1 VLSARGANPTYIED
15 LAGRLESDGY
25 DVTIASTR
33 LAPMARLADQVRAVA
48 TSPRRGCIV
57 LDLYSSPKAFH
68 GALVVAA
75 ACRLLRRRYVV
86 VLRGG
91 ELPRRIAHA
100 RRRLNVI
107 VRGAA
112 AVTAPSP
119 YLARAFEEL
128 APVEVIPNVVDIGSY
143 PSRVRERPEPS
154 LLFLR
159 AFHEM
164 YGCITLVEAFAKVVE
179 QRPDATLEMIGP
191 DKDGTLER
199 CEIVARDLGVEDRVV
214 LRGRIPKADIPALGR
229 DHDVFVNPTD
239 ADNTPVSVIE
249 ALAMGMCVVS
259 TNVGG
264 LPDLLDDGVNA
275 VLVEPGD
282 AAALADA
289 ILRVLNDSDLAER
302 ISTGARRLATTLDWE
317 AALPQWRALIADAMP
332 TVGEPEVQ
340 PVTYIGNFLSS
351 HGFTPTYAEELVP
364 RLRAAGYDVTTASH
378 ELSLVR
384 RIVDELRAVITTP
397 KRGCVVIDMYSSA
410 KAFHAAAVNALV
422 CRALRR
428 PYVVVLHGGKLPDR
442 IERSRHLTRLVLSGA
457 AAVTAPSS
465 YLARASE
472 AIAPVTVIPNGV
484 DTGAYPHRVRARPAP
499 RLVYLRSF
507 ERIYGCTTLVEA
519 FPMVLNRY
527 PEATLEMIGPDKDGS
542 LETCRAIA
550 ERLGVG
556 DRVLLRARISKS
568 DVARL
573 GDDHDVFVNPTYA
586 DNAPV
591 SVIEA
596 MAMGMCVVSTNA
608 GGLPDLLKDGTT
620 AVLVEPGSPSQLA
633 DAILRVLDDTSLAR
647 GISAGARQVA
657 ETMDWSVVVP
667 AWDRLLRTVT
677 R

>member
-1 VLSARGANPTYIED
+1 MKSA
-15 LAGRLESDGY
+15 
-25 DVTIASTR
+25 DV
-33 LAPMARLADQVRAVA
+33 
-48 TSPRRGCIV
+48 
-57 LDLYSSPKAFH
+57 
-68 GALVVAA
+68 
-75 ACRLLRRRYVV
+75 
-86 VLRGG
+86 
-91 ELPRRIAHA
+91 
-100 RRRLNVI
+100 
-107 VRGAA
+107 
-112 AVTAPSP
+112 
-119 YLARAFEEL
+119 
-128 APVEVIPNVVDIGSY
+128 
-143 PSRVRERPEPS
+143 
-154 LLFLR
+154 
-159 AFHEM
+159 
-164 YGCITLVEAFAKVVE
+164 
-179 QRPDATLEMIGP
+179 
-191 DKDGTLER
+191 
-199 CEIVARDLGVEDRVV
+199 EIV
-214 LRGRIPKADIPALGR
+214 
-229 DHDVFVNPTD
+229 N
-239 ADNTPVSVIE
+239 S
-249 ALAMGMCVVS
+249 
-259 TNVGG
+259 
-264 LPDLLDDGVNA
+264 
-275 VLVEPGD
+275 
-282 AAALADA
+282 
-289 ILRVLNDSDLAER
+289 
-302 ISTGARRLATTLDWE
+302 
-317 AALPQWRALIADAMP
+317 DAMP

-556 DRVLLRARISKS
+556 DRVLLRERISKS